1 MAQMTLK
8 IKKVGMKNPKTKVL
22 GFASRAIANGTQDF
36 ADVCELAGLN
46 TTMNQAELE
55 AAGKLIMQA
64 AVRQLKDGKAVSLG
78 PLGKI
83 RPAVSGKWVEK
94 AEDLT
99 LADLTPKLNY
109 VPSDELKAAISGAK
123 LGWTTEA
130 GTDDDEENGGDNGGE
145 GGDNTGGNG
154 GGGNNNPP
162 GELEE

>member
-1 MAQMTLK
+1 MTLK
-8 IKKVGMKNPKTKVL
+8 VKKVGQKNPKTKVL
-22 GFASRAIANGTQDF
+22 GFASRAIANGTQEF
-36 ADVCELAGLN
+36 AEVCELAGLN

-94 AEDLT
+94 AEDLS
-99 LADLTPKLNY
+99 LSDLTPKLNY
-109 VPSDELKAAISGAK
+109 VPSDELKQAISGAK

-130 GTDDDEENGGDNGGE
+130 GTDDDTENGGDDNSQTGGDNGG
-145 GGDNTGGNG
+145 NG
-154 GGGNNNPP
+154 GGSNEGDPN
-162 GELEE
+162 EE

>member
-8 IKKVGMKNPKTKVL
+8 VKKVGQKNPKTKVL
-22 GFASRAIANGTQDF
+22 GFASRAIANGTQEF
-36 ADVCELAGLN
+36 AEVCELAGLN

-94 AEDLT
+94 AEDLS
-99 LADLTPKLNY
+99 LSDLTPKLNY
-109 VPSDELKAAISGAK
+109 VPSDELKQAISGAK

-130 GTDDDEENGGDNGGE
+130 GTDDDTENGGD
-145 GGDNTGGNG
+145 DNSQTGGNG
-154 GGGNNNPP
+154 GGGEGDEN
-162 GELEE
+162 EE

>member
-1 MAQMTLK
+1 MTLK
-8 IKKVGMKNPKTKVL
+8 VKKVGQKNPKTKVL
-22 GFASRAIANGTQDF
+22 GFASRAIANGTQEF
-36 ADVCELAGLN
+36 AEVCELAGLN

-94 AEDLT
+94 AEDLS
-99 LADLTPKLNY
+99 LSDLTPKLNY
-109 VPSDELKAAISGAK
+109 VPSDELKQAISGAK

-130 GTDDDEENGGDNGGE
+130 GTDDDTENGGD
-145 GGDNTGGNG
+145 DNSQTGGNG
-154 GGGNNNPP
+154 GGGEG
-162 GELEE
+162 GENEE